1 MTNLFTKPI
10 KPGEVSALKKEMLPG
25 YVMEAFN
32 QCIAVGYDGH
42 SAKVYQGEVVARILT
57 LAGLA
62 GDNDLTRD
70 DVYERGYLDV
80 EPIYRAE
87 GWDVHYNKPGY
98 NESYEASFLF
108 ESKKPKR
115 K

>member
-1 MTNLFTKPI
+1 MTNLFAKPI
-10 KPGEVSALKKEMLPG
+10 KPKDVPALKKEMLPG

-62 GDNDLTRD
+62 GDELHRD

-87 GWDVHYNKPGY
+87 GWNVSYDKPGY
-98 NESYEASFLF
+98 NETYEASFLF